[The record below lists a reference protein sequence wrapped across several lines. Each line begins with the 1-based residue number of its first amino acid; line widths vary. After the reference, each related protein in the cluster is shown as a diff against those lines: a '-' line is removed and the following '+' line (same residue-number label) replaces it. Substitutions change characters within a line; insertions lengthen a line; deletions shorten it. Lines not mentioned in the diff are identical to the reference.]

1 MVKKG
6 FIPIFKGSQPMQR
19 RQTLNESLQYHTVSS
34 LAATEWSPENSVH
47 PSSRVWGTDVCFL
60 SWDGKK
66 KRERE
71 RERKRKEGGK
81 RSEGREALRNRQTLA
96 LEVRIMEL
104 LV

>member
-34 LAATEWSPENSVH
+34 LAATEWGPENSVH

-60 SWDGKK
+60 SWDGEKRD
-66 KRERE
+66 RERE
-71 RERKRKEGGK
+71 RERKKSVIISR
-81 RSEGREALRNRQTLA
+81 LRIA
-96 LEVRIMEL
+96 EL
-104 LV
+104 LISLLCFD

>member
-71 RERKRKEGGK
+71 REKEK
-81 RSEGREALRNRQTLA
+81 ERSQSSYPDCA
-96 LEVRIMEL
+96 
-104 LV
+104 